1 MDSMNTDL
9 KIMPPEAPLA
19 MPEQDFGA
27 GFRDAQAPADA
38 RRSSAGLW
46 RALAFSPAMAASVA
60 LLWVMADWFD
70 AEGINVVEA
79 ILLALIS
86 FNFFWISF
94 TVCTVLLGMVSQARQ
109 ERPVRQGRAQPLRVA
124 LLMPVYNEVPWNV
137 LGNGRTMLE
146 ELRARG
152 GKHHYAMFILSDTR
166 DPETAAQEQ
175 ASIEALRT
183 TLAPGLELY
192 YRRREQNTDRK
203 VGNIADWVSRWG
215 GAWDAMLVLDADSL
229 MTGRAIARLTDALAR
244 DPGAGLIQ
252 SYPQLIGAQSV
263 FARMQQF
270 ANGVY
275 GIAFAEGLSRWCG
288 QEGNYWGHN
297 AIIRTNAFATCAGLP
312 KLRSLSGQEQ
322 LIMSHDFVEAGLL
335 RRAGWG
341 VRFLPRIRGSYE
353 ETPPTLIDHALR
365 DRRWCQGNLQHLRL
379 LGSTGFRAVSRFH
392 LFHGAVGYLMS
403 PLWFAL
409 LVMWALIGQ
418 GKDAS
423 VLHYFS
429 PDNPMFP
436 QWPEMTETRHVLI
449 ILVMYAMLLAPKILG
464 ALALPLSGV
473 RYEDFGGRTRFLAS
487 FLFEVVLSI
496 LYAPILMVQQMIAVF
511 RTVLGVQKGWT
522 PQARDGGTYGLRT
535 LIVCHA
541 LETISGF
548 ALSAGILAG
557 LVSVWLAPIAISLTF
572 AVPLSALSGV
582 SAAAARRM
590 VGMPEDFH
598 EPAITRAARSHRN
611 ELKRLIEGKGTMT
624 PAE

>member
-1 MDSMNTDL
+1 MSNDL
-9 KIMPPEAPLA
+9 HIMPPEAPLA
-19 MPEQDFGA
+19 MPEQNFSA
-27 GFRDAQAPADA
+27 GFHDAQAPGSRQA
-38 RRSSAGLW
+38 SAGFW
-46 RALAFSPAMAASVA
+46 RALAFSPAMAATLG
-60 LLWVMADWFD
+60 LLWVMADWFG
-70 AEGINVVEA
+70 AEGINLIEA

-94 TVCTVLLGMVSQARQ
+94 TVCTVLLGMISLSRQ
-109 ERPVRQGRAQPLRVA
+109 EQPKRQRRPQALRVA

-137 LGNGRTMLE
+137 LGNARTMLE
-146 ELRARG
+146 DLRARDG
-152 GKHHYAMFILSDTR
+152 QHHYAMFILSDTR
-166 DPETAAQEQ
+166 DPEIAAQEQ
-175 ASIEALRT
+175 ASVEALRT

-215 GAWDAMLVLDADSL
+215 ADWDAMLVLDADSL
-229 MTGRAIARLTDALAR
+229 MTGRAILRLTDSLAR

-275 GIAFAEGLSRWCG
+275 GIAFAEGLARWCG

-297 AIIRTNAFATCAGLP
+297 AIIRTKAFANCAGLP
-312 KLRSLSGQEQ
+312 RLRAMNGQEK
-322 LIMSHDFVEAGLL
+322 LIMSHDFVEAGLM

-365 DRRWCQGNLQHLRL
+365 DRRWCQGNLQHLKL

-392 LFHGAVGYLMS
+392 MFHGAVGYLMS

-418 GKDAS
+418 GEDAS

-429 PDNPMFP
+429 PDNPLFP
-436 QWPEMTETRHVLI
+436 QWPEMSETRHVLI
-449 ILVMYAMLLAPKILG
+449 ILVMYAMLLAPKVLG
-464 ALALPLSGV
+464 VLALPLSGV
-473 RYEDFGGRTRFLAS
+473 RYADFGGAGKFMTS
-487 FLFEVVLSI
+487 FISEVILSI

-511 RTVLGVQKGWT
+511 RTILGIQKGWS
-522 PQARDGGTYGLRT
+522 PQARDGGSYGLRT
-535 LIVCHA
+535 LILCHT
-541 LETISGF
+541 LETISGI
-548 ALSAGILAG
+548 ALGAGILSG
-557 LVSVWLAPIAISLTF
+557 LVSIWLAPIAISLAF
-572 AVPLSALSGV
+572 AIPLSALSGV
-582 SAAAARRM
+582 STSPARRM
-590 VGMPEDFH
+590 VGMKEDVQ
-598 EPAITRAARSHRN
+598 EPAITRSARLHRD
-611 ELKRLIEGKGTMT
+611 ELKRLVEGKTVMT

>member
-1 MDSMNTDL
+1 MNPDL

-94 TVCTVLLGMVSQARQ
+94 TVCTVLLGMVSLARQ
-109 ERPVRQGRAQPLRVA
+109 ERPARQGRAQPLRVA

-137 LGNGRTMLE
+137 LGNARTMLE

-166 DPETAAQEQ
+166 DPEIAAQEQ

>member
-1 MDSMNTDL
+1 
-9 KIMPPEAPLA
+9 
-19 MPEQDFGA
+19 
-27 GFRDAQAPADA
+27 
-38 RRSSAGLW
+38 
-46 RALAFSPAMAASVA
+46 MAATLA
-60 LLWVMADWFD
+60 LLWVMCDWFG

-94 TVCTVLLGMVSQARQ
+94 TVCTVLLGMVSLAKQ
-109 ERPVRQGRAQPLRVA
+109 ERPERRTAAQPLRVA
-124 LLMPVYNEVPWNV
+124 LLTPVYNEVPWNV
-137 LGNGRTMLE
+137 LGNARTMLE
-146 ELRARG
+146 DLQARG

-166 DPETAAQEQ
+166 DPEIAAQEQ
-175 ASIEALRT
+175 ASVEALRT

-215 GAWDAMLVLDADSL
+215 ADWDAMLVLDADSL
-229 MTGRAIARLTDALAR
+229 MTGRAIHRLTDALAC

-275 GIAFAEGLSRWCG
+275 GIAFAEGLARWCG

-297 AIIRTNAFATCAGLP
+297 AIIRTKAFATSAGLP
-312 KLRSLSGQEQ
+312 KLRSFSGQDK

-335 RRAGWG
+335 RRAGWA

-353 ETPPTLIDHALR
+353 ETPPTLIDHAMR
-365 DRRWCQGNLQHLRL
+365 DRRWCQGNLQHLKL
-379 LGSTGFRAVSRFH
+379 LGSSGFRAVSRFH
-392 LFHGAVGYLMS
+392 MFHGAVGYLMS

-409 LVMWALIGQ
+409 LLMWALIGQ
-418 GKDAS
+418 GQDAS

-429 PDNPMFP
+429 PDNPLFP
-436 QWPEMTETRHVLI
+436 QWPEMSETRHVLI
-449 ILVMYAMLLAPKILG
+449 ILVMYAMLLAPKVLG
-464 ALALPLSGV
+464 VLALPLSGV
-473 RYEDFGGRTRFLAS
+473 RYADFGGGRKFLAS
-487 FLFEVVLSI
+487 FPAEVLLSI

-511 RTVLGVQKGWT
+511 RTAFGIQRGWS

-535 LIVCHA
+535 LILCHA
-541 LETISGF
+541 LETIIGV
-548 ALSAGILAG
+548 ALSVGILSG
-557 LVSVWLAPIAISLTF
+557 LVSIWLAPIAISL
-572 AVPLSALSGV
+572 ALAIPLSALSGV
-582 SAAAARRM
+582 SAGAARKM
-590 VGMPEDFH
+590 VGMREDFS
-598 EPAITRAARSHRN
+598 EPAITRSARRYRD
-611 ELKRLIEGKGTMT
+611 ELKRLVEGKGNMT

>member
-1 MDSMNTDL
+1 MDSMNPDL

-19 MPEQDFGA
+19 MPEQDFAA

-94 TVCTVLLGMVSQARQ
+94 TVCTVLLGMVSLARQ

-137 LGNGRTMLE
+137 LGNARTMLE

-166 DPETAAQEQ
+166 DPEIAAQEQ

-297 AIIRTNAFATCAGLP
+297 AIIRTKAFATCAGLP

-511 RTVLGVQKGWT
+511 RTLLGVQKGWT

-541 LETISGF
+541 LETISGL

>member
-1 MDSMNTDL
+1 MDSMNPDL

-19 MPEQDFGA
+19 MPEQDFAA

-94 TVCTVLLGMVSQARQ
+94 TVCTVLLGMVSLARQ

-137 LGNGRTMLE
+137 LGNARTMLE

-166 DPETAAQEQ
+166 DPEIAAQEQ

-297 AIIRTNAFATCAGLP
+297 AIIRTKAFATCAGLP
-312 KLRSLSGQEQ
+312 KLRSLSGREQ

-511 RTVLGVQKGWT
+511 RTLLGVQKGWT

-541 LETISGF
+541 LETISGL

>member
-1 MDSMNTDL
+1 MDSMNPDL

-27 GFRDAQAPADA
+27 GFRDAQAPAVA

-94 TVCTVLLGMVSQARQ
+94 TVCTVLLGMISLARQ

-137 LGNGRTMLE
+137 LGNARTMLE

-166 DPETAAQEQ
+166 DPEIAAQEQ
-175 ASIEALRT
+175 AGIEALRT

-297 AIIRTNAFATCAGLP
+297 AIIRTKAFATCAGLP

-511 RTVLGVQKGWT
+511 RTLLGVQKGWT

>member
-1 MDSMNTDL
+1 MSHDL
-9 KIMPPEAPLA
+9 HIMPPQAPLA
-19 MPEQDFGA
+19 MPAQDFRA
-27 GFRDAQAPADA
+27 GFRDAEVPS
-38 RRSSAGLW
+38 RTGRHSAGFW
-46 RALAFSPAMAASVA
+46 RALAFSPAMAAT
-60 LLWVMADWFD
+60 LGLFWVMTDWFG
-70 AEGINVVEA
+70 AEGINLIEA
-79 ILLALIS
+79 VLLALIS

-94 TVCTVLLGMVSQARQ
+94 TVCTVLLGMVSLSRQ
-109 ERPVRQGRAQPLRVA
+109 ERPARQGRPQALRVA
-124 LLMPVYNEVPWNV
+124 LLMPVYNEVPWFV
-137 LGNGRTMLE
+137 LGNARTMLE
-146 ELRARG
+146 ELQARG
-152 GKHHYAMFILSDTR
+152 GQHHYAMFVLSDTR
-166 DPETAAQEQ
+166 DPEIAAQEQ

-215 GAWDAMLVLDADSL
+215 SDWDAMLVLDADSL
-229 MTGRAIARLTDALAR
+229 MTGRAIARLTDSLAR

-275 GIAFAEGLSRWCG
+275 GIAFAEGLARWCG

-297 AIIRTNAFATCAGLP
+297 AIIRTKAFATCAGLP
-312 KLRSLSGQEQ
+312 KLRSFNGQEE

-353 ETPPTLIDHALR
+353 ETPPTLIDHAMR
-365 DRRWCQGNLQHLRL
+365 DRRWCQGNLQHLKL
-379 LGSTGFRAVSRFH
+379 LGSRGFRSVSRFH
-392 LFHGAVGYLMS
+392 MFHGAVGYLMS

-418 GKDAS
+418 GEDAS

-449 ILVMYAMLLAPKILG
+449 ILVMYAMLLAPKVLG
-464 ALALPLSGV
+464 VAALPLSGV
-473 RYEDFGGRTRFLAS
+473 RYSDFGGKRRFFTSFLA
-487 FLFEVVLSI
+487 EVILSV

-511 RTVLGVQKGWT
+511 RTVLGIQKGWK
-522 PQARDGGTYGLRT
+522 PQERDGGSYSLRT
-535 LIVCHA
+535 LILCHA
-541 LETISGF
+541 LETIIGV

-557 LVSVWLAPIAISLTF
+557 LVSFWLAPIAISL
-572 AVPLSALSGV
+572 ALAIPLSALSGV
-582 SAAAARRM
+582 SVGAARHM
-590 VGMPEDFH
+590 VGMREDFN
-598 EPAITRAARSHRN
+598 EPAITRSARRHRT
-611 ELKRLIEGKGTMT
+611 ELKRLLDGKGVMT

>member
-1 MDSMNTDL
+1 MNGDL
-9 KIMPPEAPLA
+9 HIMPPRAPLA
-19 MPEQDFGA
+19 MPEQDFGT
-27 GFRDAQAPADA
+27 GFRDAQVPFSRITA
-38 RRSSAGLW
+38 SAGLW
-46 RALAFSPAMAASVA
+46 RTLAFSPAMVA
-60 LLWVMADWFD
+60 TLTLVWVMADWFD
-70 AEGINVVEA
+70 DQGINLIEA
-79 ILLALIS
+79 ILLGLIS

-94 TVCTVLLGMVSQARQ
+94 TVCTVLLGMVSLSRQNHPTRQAR
-109 ERPVRQGRAQPLRVA
+109 PQPLRVA

-137 LGNGRTMLE
+137 LGNARSMLE
-146 ELRARG
+146 DLRIRG
-152 GKHHYAMFILSDTR
+152 GQHHYAMFILSDTR
-166 DPETAAQEQ
+166 DSDIAAQEQ

-203 VGNIADWVSRWG
+203 VGNIGEWVSQWG

-229 MTGRAIARLTDALAR
+229 MTGRAITRLTDALAR

-275 GIAFAEGLSRWCG
+275 GIAFAEGLARWCG

-297 AIIRTNAFATCAGLP
+297 AIIRTKAFATCAGLP
-312 KLRSLSGQEQ
+312 KIRSLSGQSK

-379 LGSTGFRAVSRFH
+379 LGSVGFRAVSRFH

-409 LVMWALIGQ
+409 LVMWALLGQ
-418 GKDAS
+418 GKNAS

-473 RYEDFGGRTRFLAS
+473 RYADFGGRGRFLVS

-496 LYAPILMVQQMIAVF
+496 LYAPILMVQQMIAVI
-511 RTVLGVQKGWT
+511 RTMFGVQNGWS
-522 PQARDGGTYGLRT
+522 PQARNGGSYGMKT
-535 LIVCHA
+535 LLLCHA

-548 ALSAGILAG
+548 ALSVGILAG
-557 LVSVWLAPIAISLTF
+557 LVSVWLLPIAISLTF
-572 AVPLSALSGV
+572 AIPLSAFSGV
-582 SAAAARRM
+582 SATAARRM
-590 VGMPEDFH
+590 VGMPDDIH
-598 EPAITRAARSHRN
+598 EPAITRTARSYRD
-611 ELKRLIEGKGTMT
+611 ELKRLIEGKGKMT

>member
-1 MDSMNTDL
+1 MDSMNPDL

-19 MPEQDFGA
+19 MPEQDFAA
-27 GFRDAQAPADA
+27 GFRDAQAPAVA

-94 TVCTVLLGMVSQARQ
+94 TVCTVLLGMVSLARQ

-137 LGNGRTMLE
+137 LGNARTMLE

-166 DPETAAQEQ
+166 DPEIAAQEQ

-297 AIIRTNAFATCAGLP
+297 AIIRTKAFATCAGLP

-473 RYEDFGGRTRFLAS
+473 RYEDFGGRTRFIAS

>member
-1 MDSMNTDL
+1 MSQDL
-9 KIMPPEAPLA
+9 HIMPPEAPLQ
-19 MPEQDFGA
+19 MPAQNFSA
-27 GFRDAQAPADA
+27 GFRDAQAPSNHGKA
-38 RRSSAGLW
+38 SAGFW
-46 RALAFSPAMAASVA
+46 RALAFSPAMVATLA
-60 LLWVMADWFD
+60 LLWVMSDWFG
-70 AEGINVVEA
+70 AQGINVIEA

-94 TVCTVLLGMVSQARQ
+94 TVCTVLLGMVSLSRQ
-109 ERPVRQGRAQPLRVA
+109 EQPVRQGRSQPLKVA
-124 LLMPVYNEVPWNV
+124 LLMPVYNEVPWFV
-137 LGNGRTMLE
+137 LGNARTMLE

-152 GKHHYAMFILSDTR
+152 GQHQYAMFILSDTR
-166 DPETAAQEQ
+166 DPEIAAQEQ

-183 TLAPGLELY
+183 SLAPDLELY

-215 GAWDAMLVLDADSL
+215 ADWDAMLVLDADSL

-275 GIAFAEGLSRWCG
+275 GIAFAEGLARWCG

-297 AIIRTNAFATCAGLP
+297 AIIRTKAFANCAGLP
-312 KLRSLSGQEQ
+312 KLRSFSGQEK
-322 LIMSHDFVEAGLL
+322 LIMSHDFVEAGLM

-353 ETPPTLIDHALR
+353 ETPPTLIDHAMR
-365 DRRWCQGNLQHLRL
+365 DRRWCQGNLQHLKL
-379 LGSTGFRAVSRFH
+379 LGSAGFRAVSRFH
-392 LFHGAVGYLMS
+392 MFHGAVGYLMS

-418 GKDAS
+418 GKEAS

-429 PDNPMFP
+429 PDNPLFP

-449 ILVMYAMLLAPKILG
+449 ILVMYAMLLAPKVLG
-464 ALALPLSGV
+464 VVALPLSGV
-473 RYEDFGGRTRFLAS
+473 RYADFGGGRRFFTSFLA
-487 FLFEVVLSI
+487 EVVLSI

-511 RTVLGVQKGWT
+511 RTALGIQKGWS

-535 LIVCHA
+535 LILCHT
-541 LETISGF
+541 LETVSGV
-548 ALSAGILAG
+548 ALSAGIMAG
-557 LVSVWLAPIAISLTF
+557 LVSVWLAPIAISL
-572 AVPLSALSGV
+572 ALAIPLSALSGV
-582 SAAAARRM
+582 SAGTARRM
-590 VGMPEDFH
+590 VGMREDFH
-598 EPAITRAARSHRN
+598 EPAITRLARRHRD
-611 ELKRLIEGKGTMT
+611 ELKKVIEGKGVMT

>member
-1 MDSMNTDL
+1 MDSMNPDL
-9 KIMPPEAPLA
+9 KIMPPKAPLA
-19 MPEQDFGA
+19 MPEQDFAA

-94 TVCTVLLGMVSQARQ
+94 TVCTVLLGMVSLARQ

-137 LGNGRTMLE
+137 LGNARTMLE

-166 DPETAAQEQ
+166 DPEIAAQEQ

-215 GAWDAMLVLDADSL
+215 GTWDAMLVLDADSL

-297 AIIRTNAFATCAGLP
+297 AIIRTKAFATCAGLP

-473 RYEDFGGRTRFLAS
+473 RYEDFGGRTRFHAS

-511 RTVLGVQKGWT
+511 RTLLGVQKGWT

-541 LETISGF
+541 LETISGL

>member
-1 MDSMNTDL
+1 MSHDL
-9 KIMPPEAPLA
+9 HIMPPRAPLA
-19 MPEQDFGA
+19 MPAQDFRA
-27 GFRDAQAPADA
+27 GFRDAEVPSRAGTQ
-38 RRSSAGLW
+38 SAGFW
-46 RALAFSPAMAASVA
+46 RALAFSPAMAAT
-60 LLWVMADWFD
+60 LGLFWVMTDWFG
-70 AEGINVVEA
+70 AEGINLIEA
-79 ILLALIS
+79 VLLVLIS

-94 TVCTVLLGMVSQARQ
+94 TVCTVLLGMVSLSRQ
-109 ERPVRQGRAQPLRVA
+109 ERPTRQGRPQALRVA
-124 LLMPVYNEVPWNV
+124 LLMPVYNEVPWFV
-137 LGNGRTMLE
+137 LGNARTMLE
-146 ELRARG
+146 ELQARG
-152 GKHHYAMFILSDTR
+152 GQHHYAMFILSDTR
-166 DPETAAQEQ
+166 DPGIAAQEQ

-215 GAWDAMLVLDADSL
+215 SDWDAMLVLDADSL
-229 MTGRAIARLTDALAR
+229 MTGRAIARLTDTLAR

-275 GIAFAEGLSRWCG
+275 GIAFAEGLARWCG

-297 AIIRTNAFATCAGLP
+297 AIIRTKAFATCAGLP
-312 KLRSLSGQEQ
+312 KLRSLNGQEE

-353 ETPPTLIDHALR
+353 ETPPTLIDHAMR
-365 DRRWCQGNLQHLRL
+365 DRRWCQGNLQHLKL
-379 LGSTGFRAVSRFH
+379 LGSRGFRSVSRFH
-392 LFHGAVGYLMS
+392 MFHGAVGYLMS

-418 GKDAS
+418 GEDAS

-449 ILVMYAMLLAPKILG
+449 ILVMYAMLLAPKVLG
-464 ALALPLSGV
+464 VAALPLSGV
-473 RYEDFGGRTRFLAS
+473 RYSDFGGKRRFFTSFLA
-487 FLFEVVLSI
+487 EVILSV

-511 RTVLGVQKGWT
+511 RTVLGIQKGWT
-522 PQARDGGTYGLRT
+522 PQERDGGSYGLRT
-535 LIVCHA
+535 LILCHA
-541 LETISGF
+541 LETIIGI
-548 ALSAGILAG
+548 ALSVGILAG
-557 LVSVWLAPIAISLTF
+557 LVSFWLAPIAISL
-572 AVPLSALSGV
+572 ALAIPLSALSGV
-582 SAAAARRM
+582 SVGAARHM
-590 VGMPEDFH
+590 VGMREDFN
-598 EPAITRAARSHRN
+598 EPAITRSARRHRK
-611 ELKRLIEGKGTMT
+611 ELKRLLEGKGVMT

>member
-1 MDSMNTDL
+1 MDSMNPDL

-19 MPEQDFGA
+19 MPEQDFAA

-94 TVCTVLLGMVSQARQ
+94 TVCTVLLGMVSLARQ

-137 LGNGRTMLE
+137 LGNARTMLE

-166 DPETAAQEQ
+166 DPEIAAQEQ

-297 AIIRTNAFATCAGLP
+297 AIIRTKAFATCAGLP

-511 RTVLGVQKGWT
+511 RTLLGVQKGWT

-541 LETISGF
+541 LETISGL

-557 LVSVWLAPIAISLTF
+557 LVSVWLAPIAVSLTF

>member
-1 MDSMNTDL
+1 MDSMNPDL

-19 MPEQDFGA
+19 MPEQDFAA

-94 TVCTVLLGMVSQARQ
+94 TVCTVLLGMVSLARQ

-137 LGNGRTMLE
+137 LGNARTMLE

-166 DPETAAQEQ
+166 DPEIAAQEQ

-297 AIIRTNAFATCAGLP
+297 AIIRTKAFATCAGLP
-312 KLRSLSGQEQ
+312 KLRSLSGREQ

-511 RTVLGVQKGWT
+511 RTLLGVQKGWT
-522 PQARDGGTYGLRT
+522 PQARDGGTYVLRT

-541 LETISGF
+541 LETISGL

>member
-1 MDSMNTDL
+1 MNPDL

-19 MPEQDFGA
+19 MPEQDFAA

-94 TVCTVLLGMVSQARQ
+94 TVCTVLLGMVSLARQ

-137 LGNGRTMLE
+137 LGNARTMLE

-166 DPETAAQEQ
+166 DPEIAAQEQ

-297 AIIRTNAFATCAGLP
+297 AIIRTKAFATCAGLP

-511 RTVLGVQKGWT
+511 RTLLGVQKGWT

-541 LETISGF
+541 LETISGL